1 MTNIDTAVRRMFQM
15 GKPVEKIALD
25 HKISI
30 QRVNKIISNQ
40 TGMSNT
46 KTHPR
51 QIRGKAFN
59 AKVKSLLSE
68 GFSKNE
74 IAGIMDC
81 HYSTVLRAVNDES
94 RKKPAKKSAKTIVK
108 NTPVALKNKPS
119 NKRTAS
125 FSILW
130 GAISFSRT
138 TTLND

>member
-1 MTNIDTAVRRMFQM
+1 M
-15 GKPVEKIALD
+15 GKPIESIAQT

-51 QIRGKAFN
+51 QLRGKAFN
-59 AKVKSLLSE
+59 AEVKAYANQGLS
-68 GFSKNE
+68 FND
-74 IAGIMDC
+74 IASIMGC
-81 HYSTVLRAVNDES
+81 SYSTIKRAFDDT
-94 RKKPAKKSAKTIVK
+94 KPKKKSVKAIAKT
-108 NTPVALKNKPS
+108 TPVALKNKSS

>member
-1 MTNIDTAVRRMFQM
+1 MFHM
-15 GKPVEKIALD
+15 GKPIESIAQT

-51 QIRGKAFN
+51 QLRGKAFN
-59 AKVKSLLSE
+59 AKVKAYANQGLS
-68 GFSKNE
+68 FND
-74 IAGIMDC
+74 IASIMGC
-81 HYSTVLRAVNDES
+81 SYSTIKRAFDDT
-94 RKKPAKKSAKTIVK
+94 KPKKKSVKAIAKT
-108 NTPVALKNKPS
+108 TPVAIKNKSS

>member
-1 MTNIDTAVRRMFQM
+1 MTNIDTAVRRMFHM
-15 GKPVEKIALD
+15 GKPIESIAQT

-51 QIRGKAFN
+51 QLRGKAFN
-59 AKVKSLLSE
+59 AEVKAYANQGLS
-68 GFSKNE
+68 FND
-74 IAGIMDC
+74 IASIMGC
-81 HYSTVLRAVNDES
+81 SYSTIKRAFDDT
-94 RKKPAKKSAKTIVK
+94 KPKKKSVKAIAKT
-108 NTPVALKNKPS
+108 TPVALKNKSS

>member
-1 MTNIDTAVRRMFQM
+1 MTNIDTAVRRMFHM
-15 GKPVEKIALD
+15 GKPIESIAQT

-51 QIRGKAFN
+51 QLRGKAFN
-59 AKVKSLLSE
+59 AKVKAYANQGLS
-68 GFSKNE
+68 FND
-74 IAGIMDC
+74 IASIMGC
-81 HYSTVLRAVNDES
+81 SYSTIKRAFDDT
-94 RKKPAKKSAKTIVK
+94 KPKKKSVKAIAKT
-108 NTPVALKNKPS
+108 TPVAIKNKSS

>member
-1 MTNIDTAVRRMFQM
+1 MTNIDTAVRRMFH
-15 GKPVEKIALD
+15 KNIPVEKIALD

-30 QRVNKIISNQ
+30 KRVNKIISNQ

-51 QIRGKAFN
+51 KLRGKAFN
-59 AKVKSLLSE
+59 AKVKTYANQGLS
-68 GFSKNE
+68 FSD
-74 IAGIMDC
+74 IASIMDC
-81 HYSTVLRAVNDES
+81 SYSTIKRAFDDTKP
-94 RKKPAKKSAKTIVK
+94 KKNSKPVAKKIHVPTKLKT
-108 NTPVALKNKPS
+108 S